1 MTSTLTYTCTLTHG
15 HLHAYATTQERNL
28 TEARLLISKIPAFGR
43 LRLVDGHKFKV
54 ALEYVRCETFSPT
67 RQRGCGF

>member
-1 MTSTLTYTCTLTHG
+1 MTSTLTYTRTLTHV
-15 HLHAYATTQERNL
+15 HLHPCNMHAYETTQERNL
-28 TEARLLISKIPAFGR
+28 TEARLLISKIPTFGR

-67 RQRGCGF
+67 